1 MRKTDPELLK
11 NILVPRKERLK
22 KVGQA
27 RSAAEEKVEEVKEVE
42 VEIGKRCKT
51 CQEVKQTSEF
61 YKVGKYYMS
70 SCKVCQNKARQELR
84 KKKKVEGAS
93 IKRGADCSVTQI
105 KEQEE
110 LKKPELVRQE
120 NEEVV
125 EEQESSGAQTR
136 ERSSARESESEESEE
151 SSGAQTEEEEE
162 DLSVYTLQE
171 NETHEA
177 YYKRLKNELG
187 SDAPKKKKN
196 ESFEDYY
203 NKVQELII
211 AYSEGSQ

>member
-125 EEQESSGAQTR
+125 EEQESSGAQT
-136 ERSSARESESEESEE
+136 
-151 SSGAQTEEEEE
+151 EEEEE

>member
-105 KEQEE
+105 KESSGAQTEEQEE

-125 EEQESSGAQTR
+125 EEQ
-136 ERSSARESESEESEE
+136 ESEE